1 MVLRGE
7 HDRRC
12 DQASLGP
19 RGLCGVS
26 LNNLTLQQCSA
37 RLLCF
42 VRPKPPYM
50 PVSVTTLKKRRS
62 VYAGWTPG
70 LCRVENG
77 VPVSYLRA
85 ARRTRLRQ
93 EGGCHGTKI

>member
-1 MVLRGE
+1 MANMTAAVTKPALAREGS
-7 HDRRC
+7 
-12 DQASLGP
+12 AAFP
-19 RGLCGVS
+19 

-50 PVSVTTLKKRRS
+50 PVGVTTLKKRRS

-85 ARRTRLRQ
+85 ARRARLRQ